1 MTEIQIMNA
10 MNQSVINKI
19 TEFKNKE
26 IKKEDLNNFMFVNL
40 SYILRQRRKIKNRNE
55 KIKKSQD
62 IEVKNALAKVKSFNG
77 ILVFNSDEL
86 ESKPIM
92 NKLVN
97 PTLDVYIPLSE
108 ISYTTEMKMYNEQ
121 SGANAF
127 NEKILVKNQ
136 EQKEPETDDKDDTDE
151 KQILFEEPPITF
163 IKFQNDYKKIQYG
176 DDYLSAVSDNF
187 ITIIN
192 KSDEDLI
199 NKKEGN
205 EEYNTNLFYELINS
219 FDEGDKEDF
228 NNNGIDIDFKK
239 FKSTFYFDDYTLNRK
254 SYKRN
259 SYENYIN
266 LSSFSKSTSFDS
278 CSRSVG
284 GSIIIS
290 KNVYESEFANY
301 MTYDVF
307 KKNAKQMSIDYLR
320 YMLIFYSDTMT
331 KSKKY
336 FYCEEKMFLS
346 CMKSFLLKIGV
357 SSKKL
362 YEKIFQSFENV
373 KEKQKDIICSFPNFL
388 KIFSQILKLK
398 EETIILKYKFILSL
412 FRLGEE
418 DLNVKHVNIFMQLLK
433 GESVY
438 DSDLWD
444 ELNKNLVQRYDRIY
458 PNDPEICFRFDKML
472 ICLETFFDKTGKH

>member
-1 MTEIQIMNA
+1 MTEIQIMTA

-26 IKKEDLNNFMFVNL
+26 IKKEELNNFMFANL
-40 SYILRQRRKIKNRNE
+40 SYILTQRKKIKKRNE
-55 KIKKSQD
+55 KIKKDQD
-62 IEVKNALAKVKSFNG
+62 IEVKKALAKVKSFNG

-108 ISYTTEMKMYNEQ
+108 ISYTTEMKMYNES
-121 SGANAF
+121 SGTNLF
-127 NEKILVKNQ
+127 NEEILVKNQ
-136 EQKEPETDDKDDTDE
+136 EQIEIEIDDKEDKEE

-163 IKFQNDYKKIQYG
+163 IKFQNDFQKIQYG
-176 DDYLSAVSDNF
+176 DEYANAMSDKL
-187 ITIIN
+187 IQIIN

-205 EEYNTNLFYELINS
+205 DEYNTNLFYELISS
-219 FDEGDKEDF
+219 FDEGDKEEF
-228 NNNGIDIDFKK
+228 NYSGIDLDFKK
-239 FKSTFYFDDYTLNRK
+239 FKSTFYLDDYNLNRK

-266 LSSFSKSTSFDS
+266 LSSFSKSTSSDS
-278 CSRSVG
+278 YSRSVG
-284 GSIIIS
+284 GSLVVS

-301 MTYDVF
+301 MTHDAF
-307 KKNAKQMSIDYLR
+307 KKNVKHMSIDYLR
-320 YMLIFYSDTMT
+320 YMLILYSDTMS
-331 KSKKY
+331 KSKKF

-362 YEKIFQSFENV
+362 YEKIFQSFQNV
-373 KEKQKDIICSFPNFL
+373 KEKKKRYHMFIP
-388 KIFSQILKLK
+388 KL
-398 EETIILKYKFILSL
+398 F
-412 FRLGEE
+412 
-418 DLNVKHVNIFMQLLK
+418 
-433 GESVY
+433 
-438 DSDLWD
+438 
-444 ELNKNLVQRYDRIY
+444 KNLYSNIKVKRR
-458 PNDPEICFRFDKML
+458 K
-472 ICLETFFDKTGKH
+472 

>member
-121 SGANAF
+121 SGANTF

-136 EQKEPETDDKDDTDE
+136 EQKEPETDDKDDKDE

-331 KSKKY
+331 KSKKF
-336 FYCEEKMFLS
+336 FYCEEQMFLS
-346 CMKSFLLKIGV
+346 CMRSFLLKIGV

-398 EETIILKYKFILSL
+398 EENIILKYKFILSL

>member
-331 KSKKY
+331 KSKKF
-336 FYCEEKMFLS
+336 FYCEEQMFLS

-398 EETIILKYKFILSL
+398 EENIILKYKFILSL

>member
-199 NKKEGN
+199 NK
-205 EEYNTNLFYELINS
+205 
-219 FDEGDKEDF
+219 
-228 NNNGIDIDFKK
+228 NNGIDIDFKK
-239 FKSTFYFDDYTLNRK
+239 FKSTFYLDDYTLNRK

-418 DLNVKHVNIFMQLLK
+418 DLNVRHVNIFMQLLK

>member
-40 SYILRQRRKIKNRNE
+40 SYILKQTKKIKNRNE

-62 IEVKNALAKVKSFNG
+62 IEVKNALSKVKSFNG
-77 ILVFNSDEL
+77 ILVFNSNEL

-121 SGANAF
+121 SGSNSF
-127 NEKILVKNQ
+127 NEKILVKSQ
-136 EQKEPETDDKDDTDE
+136 EQKEPETDDKDDKDE
-151 KQILFEEPPITF
+151 KQIFFEEPPITF
-163 IKFQNDYKKIQYG
+163 IKFQNDYQKIQYG
-176 DDYLSAVSDNF
+176 DDYLNAVSDNF

-199 NKKEGN
+199 NKKDGK
-205 EEYNTNLFYELINS
+205 EEYDTNLFYELINS

-228 NNNGIDIDFKK
+228 DNNGIDIDFKK

-266 LSSFSKSTSFDS
+266 FSSFSKSTSFDS

-301 MTYDVF
+301 MTYDAF

-331 KSKKY
+331 KSKK
-336 FYCEEKMFLS
+336 FIYCEQEMFLS
-346 CMKSFLLKIGV
+346 CMKSFLLKVGV
-357 SSKKL
+357 CSKKL
-362 YEKIFQSFENV
+362 YEKIVQSFENV
-373 KEKQKDIICSFPNFL
+373 KEKQKDVICSFPNFL
-388 KIFSQILKLK
+388 KIFTQILKLK
-398 EETIILKYKFILSL
+398 EENIILKYKFILSL

-418 DLNVKHVNIFMQLLK
+418 DLNVRHVNIFMQLVK
-433 GESVY
+433 GETVF
-438 DSDLWD
+438 DADLWD
-444 ELNKNLVQRYDRIY
+444 ELNKNLVQKYDRIY
-458 PNDPEICFRFDKML
+458 PNDPELCFRFDKML